1 MFGYSELPYVNWE
14 LHMNKVLSIFKMSRP
29 INLFLG
35 MLTVLISAAIL
46 EVLDQTPV
54 LMMTIFTVVTL
65 NAAANA
71 FNDYMDFETD
81 RINRPN
87 RPLPK
92 GTISKTTALAAAILL
107 FIAGIG
113 VSAFLN
119 REAFIIASLI
129 AVPLMITYSLWLKG
143 WPLIGN
149 VVISLILGLTF
160 IFAGTAFGN
169 LWGLIVPALL
179 AFGFTFLRELVKD
192 IADLE
197 GDLTA
202 GLHTF
207 PVVAGMKNAVT
218 LVMILTIFIGVGVLV
233 PYWMDLYGMKYL
245 IILIFGIE
253 FPLFYVLLTLVK
265 SPTITNCKRI
275 SQVLKACIFAGLL
288 AVYLG

>member
-1 MFGYSELPYVNWE
+1 
-14 LHMNKVLSIFKMSRP
+14 MNYFFSLVKIFRP
-29 INLFLG
+29 INLLLG
-35 MLTVLISAAIL
+35 MLTVIISAAIL
-46 EVLDQTPV
+46 ETLDQTPV
-54 LMMTIFTVVTL
+54 LMMTILTVVTL

-92 GTISKTTALAAAILL
+92 GTISTTTALMAAILL
-107 FIAGIG
+107 FIAGIM

-129 AVPLMITYSLWLKG
+129 AVPLMIAYSLWLKG
-143 WPLIGN
+143 WPLVGN
-149 VVISLILGLTF
+149 IVISLILGLTF
-160 IFAGTAFGN
+160 IFAGSAFGN

-197 GDLTA
+197 GDLSA
-202 GLHTF
+202 GMHTF

-218 LVMILTIFIGVGVLV
+218 LVIILTFIIGGGVLV
-233 PYWMDLYGMKYL
+233 PYWMNLYEMNYL

-253 FPLFYVLLTLVK
+253 FPLVYVLLTLVK

>member
-1 MFGYSELPYVNWE
+1 MILEILSLTRPLNLLLGAISIIISASILDISEPL
-14 LHMNKVLSIFKMSRP
+14 
-29 INLFLG
+29 
-35 MLTVLISAAIL
+35 LISQVIL
-46 EVLDQTPV
+46 
-54 LMMTIFTVVTL
+54 VVVFL

-92 GTISKTTALAAAILL
+92 GTISKTTALSAAILL
-107 FIAGIG
+107 FIAGIM

-119 REAFIIASLI
+119 REAFIIATLI
-129 AVPLMITYSLWLKG
+129 AVPLMIAYSLWLKG
-143 WPLIGN
+143 WPLVGN

-160 IFAGTAFGN
+160 IFAGAAFGN
-169 LWGLIVPALL
+169 FWGLLVPALL

-197 GDLTA
+197 GDLSA
-202 GLHTF
+202 GMHTF

-218 LVMILTIFIGVGVLV
+218 LVMILTIIIGGGVLV
-233 PYWMDLYGMKYL
+233 PYWVGLYGIKYL

-253 FPLFYVLLTLVK
+253 FPLVYVLLTLVK